1 MPALTK
7 ATRGN
12 VKEDNKNVALVLE
25 QSLREEEKNKEQAVR
40 ICQEEERSLAE
51 ALRLSLEE
59 VSGDKNSPSVVPT
72 GFFDRPD
79 NYVMLDG
86 KRTLCSA
93 SFLPYNPRAPSP
105 FQPWLLTPQGLKP
118 VKLITLGPMNAS
130 TSTLEKSPKPS
141 LNWGQGLLTK
151 SPQQPNLS
159 LPSPVVPTE
168 QPVEL
173 SNSTEKITDETNT
186 EVPSVLPQCDEPP
199 GEVMERNVV
208 STPNVEDGALNSST
222 NSVEQIACVEE
233 SNSSSGTT
241 DGMGESS
248 VFDGALRP
256 SGSETNSLRC
266 SSENEVA
273 EISNSAEVGERN
285 PCDDDDW
292 NYDVRKVCGMNEPDI
307 KLDGSGSSSS
317 AQTSRSSNN
326 TASSSDSARP
336 MLISQAAITKLF
348 LESRSWVDEENVVHS
363 MKAAGLSD
371 SSGARVRPVAILP
384 KTLAG
389 LLFKSKGTFYD
400 REQLALARIKNE
412 QDAEENYN
420 KRLGK
425 LFVDHSRKVKLAE
438 QELTAKLKKV
448 DELTENLEKRLEAS
462 RILDEE
468 NVEFNKHQSD
478 LAQQN
483 ENLRRDVLR
492 LKDKLRAISNGTLEL
507 NNSNV
512 MSPPGHDSS
521 HSSHSFASSL
531 QSLSVND
538 GKKRD
543 RSPNAQLR
551 VSREDGLKKP
561 RSQRELIDDWNKE
574 GMRAVYDCCE
584 STRDHMKTQMPIV
597 LEGWRTKLEQALED
611 FRAHFEM
618 ESRDA
623 DTMQTIQE
631 KNNFSHVS
639 FAHLQ
644 KEFSI
649 PTVEEGRTVSLHFY
663 YGQLVGVINNV
674 LTSRKTFLPNL
685 RDADKLEAFVKYKR
699 AVNPHCPYVARY
711 LDAQDTI
718 RDIERDSRRL
728 HDSFMQRIQAMQGPN
743 TPPDAW
749 IHHDDYVE
757 LQALGRKPS
766 RVALGHVIGRT
777 KDQYY
782 NYHECKARHIV
793 IDFYSDA
800 RTHHRKSLIEQPFKH
815 GGRPQWHR

>member
-1 MPALTK
+1 MPAITI
-7 ATRGN
+7 ATRGK
-12 VKEDNKNVALVLE
+12 VKADDKQIALVVE
-25 QSLREEEKNKEQAVR
+25 QSLLEEEKKRAL
-40 ICQEEERSLAE
+40 CQEEQRSLAE
-51 ALRLSLEE
+51 ALRLSLDE
-59 VSGDKNSPSVVPT
+59 VAEKHDLSPVVSKT

-79 NYVMLDG
+79 NYIMVNGVKHLS
-86 KRTLCSA
+86 SA
-93 SFLPYNPRAPSP
+93 SYVLPSNPRGPSP
-105 FQPWLLTPQGLKP
+105 FQPWMMTTQGLQP
-118 VKLITLGPMNAS
+118 AKLHILPPRKIKRA
-130 TSTLEKSPKPS
+130 PS
-141 LNWGQGLLTK
+141 LNWGQGLLSK
-151 SPQQPNLS
+151 LHSPSNIS
-159 LPSPVVPTE
+159 LPSSVVPAE
-168 QPVEL
+168 LPVEL
-173 SNSTEKITDETNT
+173 SNSSGTKNTDGTSA
-186 EVPSVLPQCDEPP
+186 EVLSVLPQSAEPP
-199 GEVMERNVV
+199 GEVMERNVA

-222 NSVEQIACVEE
+222 SSVEPIACAEE
-233 SNSSSGTT
+233 SNSPPSGTT

-248 VFDGALRP
+248 VFDGTLRP

-273 EISNSAEVGERN
+273 EVSNSAEVGN
-285 PCDDDDW
+285 DDDW
-292 NYDVRKVCGMNEPDI
+292 SYDVRTVCGMDQPDI
-307 KLDGSGSSSS
+307 KLESSGNSSS

-326 TASSSDSARP
+326 TASSSESSRP
-336 MLISQAAITKLF
+336 MLISQAVITKLF
-348 LESRSWVDEENVVHS
+348 LESRSWGDEDNVVQS
-363 MKAAGLSD
+363 MRAAGLSD
-371 SSGARVRPVAILP
+371 PSGTRARPVAIHP
-384 KTLAG
+384 RTLAG
-389 LLFKSKGTFYD
+389 LLFKSKSTFYD
-400 REQLALARIKNE
+400 KEQLALARIKNE

-425 LFVDHSRKVKLAE
+425 LFVEHSRKVKLAE

-448 DELTENLEKRLEAS
+448 DELTETLEKRLEAS

-468 NVEFNKHQSD
+468 NVEFNKHQCE

-512 MSPPGHDSS
+512 VSPPGHDSS

-538 GKKRD
+538 GKKRE

-551 VSREDGLKKP
+551 VSREDGCKKP
-561 RSQRELIDDWNKE
+561 RSQRELIDEWNKE

-584 STRDHMKTQMPIV
+584 STRDHMKAQSLGV
-597 LEGWRTKLEQALED
+597 LEALRTRLEQALED
-611 FRAHFEM
+611 FRAHFELNG
-618 ESRDA
+618 RDV

-631 KNNFSHVS
+631 KNKFSHVA
-639 FAHLQ
+639 FVHLQ
-644 KEFSI
+644 RDFAI

-685 RDADKLEAFVKYKR
+685 RDADKLEAFMKYKR
-699 AVNPHCPYVARY
+699 TLNPHCPYVSRY

-718 RDIERDSRRL
+718 RDIEGDARRL
-728 HDSFMQRIQAMQGPN
+728 HDGFMQRIQAMQGLN

-749 IHHDDYVE
+749 INHDDYVE

-777 KDQYY
+777 KKQYY
-782 NYHECKARHIV
+782 NYQECKSRHII

-800 RTHHRKSLIEQPFKH
+800 RTHHRNSLREQSSKH
-815 GGRPQWHR
+815 GGRPQRHR